1 MILNGK
7 NKKKHMEITK
17 TIKNIERFI
26 IYTLMVM
33 MTLVLIL
40 ATFEL
45 GHHFVRSIIEYEF
58 TLLEFN
64 VLMDLFG
71 VFLLVLI
78 GIELL
83 DTIKVYLKD
92 HVVHVEVVVLVAII
106 ALARKVVVMNVE
118 EKSAGVLLGLA
129 AIIVALAIAYFLI
142 RQAGLCLFKT
152 DTKDEKDS
160 PDDNPCDPKTLRNKS
175 TGQEPA

>member
-1 MILNGK
+1 
-7 NKKKHMEITK
+7 MEVVR
-17 TIKNIERFI
+17 TIKGIERAI

-45 GHHFVRSIIEYEF
+45 GHHLVRSIIAYQF

-64 VLMDLFG
+64 VLMDMFG

-92 HVVHVEVVVLVAII
+92 NVIHVEVVVLVAII
-106 ALARKVVVMNVE
+106 ALARKVVVMDLE
-118 EKSAGVLLGLA
+118 EISSGMLLGLA
-129 AIIVALAIAYFLI
+129 AIIIALSVSYYLI
-142 RQAGLCLFKT
+142 RQAGLCLFKF
-152 DTKDEKDS
+152 DTKNEDQNGSKTK
-160 PDDNPCDPKTLRNKS
+160 PCDSKS
-175 TGQEPA
+175 PMTWNDEQ

>member
-1 MILNGK
+1 
-7 NKKKHMEITK
+7 MEVVR
-17 TIKNIERFI
+17 TIKGIERVI

-45 GHHFVRSIIEYEF
+45 GHHLVRSIIEYQF

-92 HVVHVEVVVLVAII
+92 NVVHVEVVVLVAII
-106 ALARKVVVMNVE
+106 ALARKVVVMDLE
-118 EKSAGVLLGLA
+118 ETSSGMLLGLA
-129 AIIVALAIAYFLI
+129 AIIIALSVSYYLI
-142 RQAGLCLFKT
+142 RQAGLCLFKF
-152 DTKDEKDS
+152 DTKNEDQPDPDTKPCNSKS
-160 PDDNPCDPKTLRNKS
+160 P
-175 TGQEPA
+175 